1 MRCYLHLLAQMV
13 PEARVA
19 RSPEDMLI
27 SEVTPCGH
35 LGSTSGT
42 PLLCPCVSHIIST
55 PEMLEDPAAQAVLTP
70 EMRRDLE
77 DIFLEDLDH
86 RGHWVARYWGNGEPR
101 LDPNPMA
108 RVDVQPPG
116 PMPKAMASWLPEMA
130 MASAGVPDLT
140 SPCVPEKLD
149 SMRLRMWLAAPQ
161 RHSITFPSETNP
173 LGAGAATSRHRRNS
187 TPPPPSRRLLRLA
200 AGWDGGR

>member
-1 MRCYLHLLAQMV
+1 MHTL
-13 PEARVA
+13 P
-19 RSPEDMLI
+19 I
-27 SEVTPCGH
+27 SMYISPCGH
-35 LGSTSGT
+35 LGSASG
-42 PLLCPCVSHIIST
+42 HIIST
-55 PEMLEDPAAQAVLTP
+55 PEMRA
-70 EMRRDLE
+70 
-77 DIFLEDLDH
+77 LDH
-86 RGHWVARYWGNGEPR
+86 RGHQVLRYWGNGEPR

-108 RVDVQPPG
+108 RVDVQPQG
-116 PMPKAMASWLPEMA
+116 PMPKAMASWLPDM

-149 SMRLRMWLAAPQ
+149 PKRLRMWLAAPR

-187 TPPPPSRRLLRLA
+187 TPPPPPRRLLRLA